1 MYGEQNLT
9 TMRYQLPLGNFLEVV
24 APAFLHN
31 SCKGFG
37 SLVRFTIALATAATL
52 APVDT
57 S

>member
-1 MYGEQNLT
+1 VYGEQNLT